1 MPSPRQDFDQA
12 LKRLLVRGHAAFLAL
27 VAPGMVWQ
35 AALSPELPATPR
47 QADLVWVVLSAAGQR
62 LLLHIELQLRAEAD
76 MGERAAEYAIRL
88 WRREHC
94 PVLTLIIYL
103 RPMNVPARSPFVMAW
118 PGRETLRYS
127 FDEMRLWETPREWVL
142 DSPAVELWP
151 LAGAM
156 AGTTVETTL
165 QVAERIAGAAL
176 PAQER
181 DELLRVLVLLAG
193 LRLPAQALGEAL
205 RRRPMIEDLWKESS
219 LGQALRDLA
228 EERAHE
234 RGKAEGLQLG
244 VQEGKADGLRQA
256 TMVALAGHFGPLA
269 ADLLA
274 ALSTA
279 DQDTLLDLI
288 AHVATTTLPRTR
300 ARLGLD

>member
-76 MGERAAEYAIRL
+76 MAERAAEYAIRL

-118 PGRETLRYS
+118 PGR
-127 FDEMRLWETPREWVL
+127 
-142 DSPAVELWP
+142 
-151 LAGAM
+151 
-156 AGTTVETTL
+156 
-165 QVAERIAGAAL
+165 
-176 PAQER
+176 
-181 DELLRVLVLLAG
+181 
-193 LRLPAQALGEAL
+193 
-205 RRRPMIEDLWKESS
+205 
-219 LGQALRDLA
+219 
-228 EERAHE
+228 
-234 RGKAEGLQLG
+234 
-244 VQEGKADGLRQA
+244 
-256 TMVALAGHFGPLA
+256 
-269 ADLLA
+269 
-274 ALSTA
+274 
-279 DQDTLLDLI
+279 
-288 AHVATTTLPRTR
+288 
-300 ARLGLD
+300 

>member
-1 MPSPRQDFDQA
+1 MA
-12 LKRLLVRGHAAFLAL
+12 
-27 VAPGMVWQ
+27 
-35 AALSPELPATPR
+35 
-47 QADLVWVVLSAAGQR
+47 
-62 LLLHIELQLRAEAD
+62 
-76 MGERAAEYAIRL
+76 ERAAEYAIRL

-103 RPMNVPARSPFVMAW
+103 RPMSVPARSPFVMAW

-127 FDEMRLWETPREWVL
+127 FDEMLLWETPREWVL

-156 AGTTVETTL
+156 AGSTVETTL

-256 TMVALAGHFGPLA
+256 TMVALEGRFGPLA
-269 ADLLA
+269 ADLRA

-300 ARLGLD
+300 TRLGLD

>member
-1 MPSPRQDFDQA
+1 
-12 LKRLLVRGHAAFLAL
+12 
-27 VAPGMVWQ
+27 
-35 AALSPELPATPR
+35 
-47 QADLVWVVLSAAGQR
+47 
-62 LLLHIELQLRAEAD
+62 LHIELQLRADAE

-94 PVLTLIIYL
+94 LVLTLVIYL
-103 RPMNVPARSPFVMAW
+103 RPMSVPPWSPFVMAW

-127 FDEMRLWETPREWVL
+127 FNEVRLWELPQEWVL
-142 DSPAVELWP
+142 DSPTVELWP

-181 DELLRVLVLLAG
+181 DELPRVLVLLAG
-193 LRLPAQALGEAL
+193 LRLPAQVLGEAL

-228 EERAHE
+228 EERAH
-234 RGKAEGLQLG
+234 Q
-244 VQEGKADGLRQA
+244 QGKADGLRQA
-256 TMVALAGHFGPLA
+256 TEVALEGRFGPLD
-269 ADLLA
+269 ADLRA

-288 AHVATTTLPRTR
+288 AHVATATLPRTR
-300 ARLGLD
+300 ARLGLG